1 MLHTLRRAGF
11 LSAFFCLSFHGI
23 AQTNLT
29 VVQQYVREHASGL
42 GLKSGDQTTV
52 EIMSEAP
59 SKSPGVTHV
68 YVRQLINGIPV
79 TNGLATITIK
89 DGNVVHISSRLKNV
103 TVTADALPSL
113 TAQAA
118 LEKALE
124 QLGVASSEPI
134 NVISAS
140 ANNREVIL
148 SKGHFSRE
156 DVPAKLVYLADDA
169 GNLQLTWDMSV
180 ALKNGENWWSM
191 RVDAHTGIILEKND
205 WISHCAFDNC
215 SDPQHQHETAAA
227 ATQTV
232 LMPPPP
238 GLDQYFVYAL
248 PVESPNHGDRSM
260 VINPSDAS
268 ASPFGWHDDNGVI
281 GDEYTITR
289 GNNVYASDDIDDD
302 DFPGY
307 SPDGGALNDFNFPY
321 DSLVGVQG
329 NLDAVI
335 TNLFYMNNMM
345 HDIWY
350 QYGFDEPSG
359 NFQSMNYTGDGLGN
373 DLVFADAQDGSGTN
387 NANFGTPPEGESP
400 RMQMY
405 LWTEANVPDL
415 LTVNDPAGIAG
426 SYVAS
431 TAGFGPPVSATP
443 ITADFVLVD
452 DGTGTA
458 TDGCDP
464 ILNGAEMAG
473 KIVLVRRGGCTF
485 ASKVEA
491 IQEFG
496 AVAVIVMNNQGGAP
510 TAMGGNSATAAIPA
524 IMISQTNGNTFE
536 TMLSGGTTING
547 TIVAPNDLTATDSDF
562 DNMIIAHEYG
572 HGIST
577 RLTGGAENSDCLNN
591 AEQMGEGWSDWF
603 GLMITIEPGDQGTDR
618 RGVGTYVSNQPVTG
632 NGIRPAPYSTDPS
645 INGYT
650 YSATNNT
657 NAISEPHGIGFV
669 WASMLWDLNWALI
682 DEYGFD
688 PDVKYG
694 TGGNNIAMALVIEG
708 LKLQP
713 CGPGFVDGRDAILL
727 ADELLYAGANKCLI
741 WEVFAN
747 RGLGYSADQ
756 GNADDR
762 TDQNQAF
769 DVHPSCLP
777 NAGIEE
783 NTFDYVS
790 VYPNPAK
797 DVLFVDLTKRADITA
812 LRIVDVQG
820 KVLTEMANLTPSVI
834 DIHVGGFKNGIYFLE
849 LIATDGTKSIR
860 VVKH

>member
-1 MLHTLRRAGF
+1 MLQTLQRAGF
-11 LSAFFCLSFHGI
+11 LSVFFCLSFFGI
-23 AQTNLT
+23 SQTNLSI
-29 VVQQYVREHASGL
+29 VQQYISQHAAEL
-42 GLKSGDQTTV
+42 GLQTDGNTTV

-79 TNGLATITIK
+79 TNGLATVTLK
-89 DGNVVHISSRLKNV
+89 NGNVVSVANRLKNINATNV
-103 TVTADALPSL
+103 VAPSL
-113 TAQAA
+113 TAQSA
-118 LEKALE
+118 LGKALE
-124 QLGVASSEPI
+124 QLGITTSKPI
-134 NVISAS
+134 QVVKSS
-140 ANNREVIL
+140 ANNAEVVL
-148 SKGHFSRE
+148 SKGDFSLE
-156 DVPAKLVYLADDA
+156 NVPGKLVYLADAA
-169 GNLQLTWDMSV
+169 GNLQLTWDMSI
-180 ALKNGENWWSM
+180 ALKNGEHWWSL
-191 RVDAHTGIILEKND
+191 RVDAATGTILEKND
-205 WISHCAFDNC
+205 WISHCAFDDC
-215 SDPQHQHETAAA
+215 SNPEHQHETTL
-227 ATQTV
+227 ATQQSV

-238 GLDQYFVYAL
+238 GVDEYLVYAL
-248 PVESPNHGDRSM
+248 PIESPNHGDRSL
-260 VINPSDAS
+260 VINPSDAN
-268 ASPFGWHDDNGVI
+268 ASPFGWHDDNGVA

-302 DFPGY
+302 DVPGY
-307 SPDGGALNDFNFPY
+307 SPDGSALTSFDFPY
-321 DSLVGVQG
+321 DSLTGVQG

-345 HDIWY
+345 HDVWY

-359 NFQSMNYTGDGLGN
+359 NFQSMNYTGDGLG
-373 DLVFADAQDGSGTN
+373 DDVVYADAQDGSGTN

-415 LTVNDPAGIAG
+415 LTINDPSGIAG
-426 SYVAS
+426 SYVSS
-431 TAGFGPPVSATP
+431 TAGFGPPVPAIP
-443 ITADFVLVD
+443 ITADFVLLE
-452 DGTGTA
+452 DGTGDV

-464 ILNGAEMAG
+464 IVNGAAMAG

-491 IQEFG
+491 IQDFG
-496 AVAVIVMNNQGGAP
+496 ALAVIVMNNTGGQP

-524 IMISQTNGNTFE
+524 IMVSQTNGNLFQT
-536 TMLSGGTTING
+536 TITGGTTVNG

-591 AEQMGEGWSDWF
+591 ADQMGEGWSDWF
-603 GLMITIEPGDQGTDR
+603 GLMLTIEPGDAAEDR
-618 RGVGTYVSNQPVTG
+618 RGVGTYVSNEPITG
-632 NGIRPAPYSTDPS
+632 DGIRPAPYSTDFS
-645 INGYT
+645 INGFT
-650 YSATNNT
+650 YAATNNT

-669 WASMLWDLNWALI
+669 WATVLWDLNWALI
-682 DEYGFD
+682 DQYGFD

-713 CGPGFVDGRDAILL
+713 CGPGSVDGRDAILL

-756 GNADDR
+756 GDADDR
-762 TDQNQAF
+762 TDQSEAF
-769 DVHPSCLP
+769 DVHPSCLS

-783 NTFDYVS
+783 NTADFVS

-797 DVLFVDLTKRADITA
+797 DVLFVDLTKRADISQ

-820 KVLTEMANLTPSVI
+820 KVLTEMAHLSPSVI
-834 DIHVGGFKNGIYFLE
+834 SINVSGFKNGIYFLE
-849 LIATDGTKSIR
+849 LTTVDGTKSIR

>member
-1 MLHTLRRAGF
+1 MLQTLQRIGF
-11 LSAFFCLSFHGI
+11 LSVFFCLSFYGFS
-23 AQTNLT
+23 QTHLA
-29 VVQQYVREHASGL
+29 VVQQYIRQHAAEL
-42 GLKSGDQTTV
+42 GLKTGDNTSI

-59 SKSPGVTHV
+59 SKSAGITHI

-79 TNGLATITIK
+79 TNGLATVTIK
-89 DGNVVHISSRLKNV
+89 NGNVVYIANRLKNV
-103 TVTADALPSL
+103 NTTDITLPSL
-113 TAQAA
+113 TAQDA
-118 LEKALE
+118 LGKALQ
-124 QLGVASSEPI
+124 QLGIASAEPI
-134 NVISAS
+134 KVVKSS
-140 ANNREVIL
+140 ANNTEVVL
-148 SKGHFSRE
+148 SKGDFSLE
-156 DVPAKLVYLADDA
+156 DVPAKLVYLADNN
-169 GNLQLTWDMSV
+169 GNLQLTWDLSI
-180 ALKNGENWWSM
+180 ALKTGEHWWSL
-191 RVDAHTGIILEKND
+191 RIDAATGTILEQND

-215 SDPQHQHETAAA
+215 SNPGHQHETTL
-227 ATQTV
+227 ATQQSV

-238 GLDQYFVYAL
+238 GLDQYMVYPL
-248 PVESPNHGDRSM
+248 PVESPNHGDRSL
-260 VINPSDAS
+260 VINPSDAI
-268 ASPFGWHDDNGVI
+268 ASPFGWHDDNGVA

-289 GNNVYASDDIDDD
+289 GNNVYASDDINDDD
-302 DFPGY
+302 APGY
-307 SPDGGALNDFNFPY
+307 SPDGGATNDFDFPY
-321 DSLVGVQG
+321 DSLTGVQG

-359 NFQSMNYTGDGLGN
+359 NFQTLNYTGDGLG
-373 DLVFADAQDGSGTN
+373 DDVVFADAQDGSGTN

-405 LWTEANVPDL
+405 LWSQANVPDL
-415 LTVNDPAGIAG
+415 LTINDPSGIAG
-426 SYVAS
+426 SYVSS
-431 TAGFGPPVSATP
+431 TAGFGPPVPSIP
-443 ITADFVLVD
+443 ITADLVLLD
-452 DGTGTA
+452 DGTGDV

-464 ILNGAEMAG
+464 IVNGAAMAG

-491 IQEFG
+491 IQDFG
-496 AVAVIVMNNQGGAP
+496 ALAVIVMNNTGGQP

-524 IMISQTNGNTFE
+524 IMVSQTDGNLFQT
-536 TMLSGGTTING
+536 TVSGGTTVNG
-547 TIVAPNDLTATDSDF
+547 TIVAANDLTATDSDF

-577 RLTGGAENSDCLNN
+577 RLTGGADNSDCLNN

-603 GLMITIEPGDQGTDR
+603 GLMITIEPGDVAIDR
-618 RGVGTYVSNQPVTG
+618 RGVGTYVSNEPTTG
-632 NGIRPAPYSTDPS
+632 DGIRPAPYSTDFS
-645 INGYT
+645 INGFT

-657 NAISEPHGIGFV
+657 GAISEPHGIGFV

-682 DEYGFD
+682 DQYGFD

-713 CGPGFVDGRDAILL
+713 CGPGFVDGRDAILA

-741 WEVFAN
+741 WEVFAR
-747 RGLGYSADQ
+747 RGLGFSADQ
-756 GNADDR
+756 GDADSR
-762 TDQNQAF
+762 TDQVQAF
-769 DVHPSCLP
+769 DVHPSCLS

-783 NTFDYVS
+783 NNADFIS

-797 DVLFVDLTKRADITA
+797 DVLFVDLTKRADVTEI
-812 LRIVDVQG
+812 RMIDVQG
-820 KVLTEMANLTPSVI
+820 KVLTELTGVTPSVVSI
-834 DIHVGGFKNGIYFLE
+834 NVSGFKNGIYFLE
-849 LIATDGTKSIR
+849 LTAADGTKSIR